1 MMDQKL
7 KEAAALHAQGFNCAQ
22 AVGMPFAE
30 ELGMPKELAAKALE
44 GFGAGMGSREQACGA
59 LSGAIFVAGLKNADG
74 NSPATK
80 KQTYDLA
87 KALGEAFESQ
97 CGDVAW
103 EDWFRSGHE
112 FGLQDRA
119 FFDRGLGKYL
129 TFVNMVLKKAEN

>member
-97 CGDVAW
+97 CGATICK
-103 EDWFRSGHE
+103 
-112 FGLQDRA
+112 A
-119 FFDRGLGKYL
+119 I
-129 TFVNMVLKKAEN
+129 KAEKKTACNECIECGIRLAYQLLND

>member
-1 MMDQKL
+1 MIDQKL

-74 NSPATK
+74 SSPATK

-87 KALGEAFESQ
+87 KVLGEAFEAR
-97 CGDVAW
+97 CGAIPC
-103 EDWFRSGHE
+103 
-112 FGLQDRA
+112 
-119 FFDRGLGKYL
+119 K
-129 TFVNMVLKKAEN
+129 TIKAEKKTTCDECIECGVRLTYKLLYK